1 MDGSGKRESIYEL
14 GCDLSGCLLEGLI
27 DPVIQA

>member
-14 GCDLSGCLLEGLI
+14 GCELSGYLLEGLI
-27 DPVIQA
+27 DSVIRV